1 MSRQF
6 DAVLFDLDGTLVD
19 TAPDMVRV
27 LFDMLKAYDSPLLSY
42 DVARASVSNGSLGL
56 VRLAFPAVG
65 EEKQAE
71 LQQEYL
77 RRYEEILS
85 GPSVSS
91 VLFPGLP
98 NLIDVL
104 DQHQRPWGIVTNKPQ
119 RMTDPLLTHLGL
131 SKRTGCAISGDT
143 LLERKPHPAPLLL
156 GSEQIGAAPAR
167 TIYVGDAR
175 RDIEAGRAA
184 GMATIAAAYGYITDD
199 DNPNLWEADN
209 MVASTEELA
218 KILFKAVNLAI

>member
-1 MSRQF
+1 MTRQF

-27 LFDMLKAYDSPLLSY
+27 LFDMLDAYDSPSLSY

-56 VRLAFPAVG
+56 VRLAFPDVG
-65 EEKQAE
+65 EQKQGE

-77 RRYEEILS
+77 QRYEETLS

-98 NLIDVL
+98 ELIDVL
-104 DQHQRPWGIVTNKPQ
+104 DQHERPWGIVTNKPQ

-131 SKRTGCAISGDT
+131 SGRAGCAISGDT
-143 LLERKPHPAPLLL
+143 LPERKPHPAPLLL
-156 GSEQIGAAPAR
+156 GSQQIGAAPAR

-184 GMATIAAAYGYITDD
+184 GMATIAAAYGYITAD
-199 DNPNLWEADN
+199 DNPDLWEADN
-209 MVASTEELA
+209 TVANTKELA